1 MNNQTYDVIIIGGGF
16 AGCALAYQ
24 FSRAKASTLLLE
36 SGHFCS
42 GTSAACA
49 GRAQIFDSET
59 PQYLEIVKQGY
70 SMLPQL
76 VRELEV
82 DLEWETP
89 GHITLYSSQ
98 EQLSGQ
104 LKKIAWLKNSGFYAE
119 FLDIEQLKKTEPF
132 LEVNNCVGAIIAEEG
147 HLNPFKFWWGYLQ
160 AAQKHAAVVK
170 HHTKVTNLLV
180 EKNNVTSVITNTHK
194 YSGKVVILAMGAWTS
209 TFLSKMNVDLPISFT
224 KAEALVSEPL
234 PRILNHHI
242 GTSGFYESVHG
253 ENKSVTL
260 GLGQHKN
267 GCLLISNA
275 IQPADEI
282 ELASS
287 AWALPALN
295 QQMMKFFPK
304 LANVRMLRTWSAPS
318 PFAEDY
324 QPIVGW
330 LPKIDNLYIASA
342 FHLAIPTIPLF
353 SEKIRDHVL
362 KNNAN
367 FPQQFLEPFS
377 PMRFFN
383 KVLLD

>member
-1 MNNQTYDVIIIGGGF
+1 
-16 AGCALAYQ
+16 
-24 FSRAKASTLLLE
+24 
-36 SGHFCS
+36 
-42 GTSAACA
+42 
-49 GRAQIFDSET
+49 
-59 PQYLEIVKQGY
+59 
-70 SMLPQL
+70 
-76 VRELEV
+76 
-82 DLEWETP
+82 LEWETP

-147 HLNPFKFWWGYLQ
+147 HLNPFKFCWGYLQ

-224 KAEALVSEPL
+224 KAEAMVSEPL

-282 ELASS
+282 ERASS

-330 LPKIDNLYIASA
+330 LPQIDNLYIASA

-362 KNNAN
+362 ENNAN
-367 FPQQFLEPFS
+367 LSQQFLEPFS
-377 PMRFFN
+377 PLRFFN